1 MYCFQS
7 KLPFLL
13 IDNITDHRTEANK
26 IEGISEELTG
36 LSESESESRKFDTFI
51 GEGGGTKSSIIL
63 LSTIAPYSSLQKS
76 FLKVCFLLK
85 IFWGSFG
92 LSTTRTQDFF
102 KKRPSIVGMPNF
114 LIVCGLFSLQNCP
127 LKHVLTKSLFC
138 YNFCAVY
145 APFVAILGI

>member
-51 GEGGGTKSSIIL
+51 GEGGVQKV
-63 LSTIAPYSSLQKS
+63 LSYFYQ
-76 FLKVCFLLK
+76 
-85 IFWGSFG
+85 
-92 LSTTRTQDFF
+92 Q
-102 KKRPSIVGMPNF
+102 
-114 LIVCGLFSLQNCP
+114 
-127 LKHVLTKSLFC
+127 
-138 YNFCAVY
+138 
-145 APFVAILGI
+145 